1 MRLKKYFVVVIL
13 IGFLM
18 LLIVYPFRYRI
29 IRKIKGEIESITLV
43 NRPNKVACFNC
54 ASIFVDDVQKHKE
67 AYRKEGIKPQKHNS
81 GFIKFL
87 KSGKLRAISNSEFYT
102 IAKLSHSSPYLMPKA
117 IAFIKDLSKRYKSK
131 CNKKNIQL
139 VPFTISSL
147 TRTKTDVLELNRVNK
162 NAILESA
169 HLRGKTFDV
178 NYYAFNNN
186 KAQLKCFIASL
197 SELRKRN
204 RCFVKFESNN
214 GCLHITVI

>member
-1 MRLKKYFVVVIL
+1 MRLKRYFLGVIL

-18 LLIVYPFRYRI
+18 LFIVYPFRYRI

-43 NRPNKVACFNC
+43 NRPSKVACFNC

>member
-1 MRLKKYFVVVIL
+1 MRLKKYFLGVIL

-18 LLIVYPFRYRI
+18 LFIVYPFRYRI
-29 IRKIKGEIESITLV
+29 IRKIKGAIESHTLI
-43 NRPNKVACFNC
+43 NRSNKVACFNC
-54 ASIFVDDVQKHKE
+54 ASVFVDDIQKHRE
-67 AYRKEGIKPQKHNS
+67 AYKKEGIKPQKHNS
-81 GFIKFL
+81 GFNKFL
-87 KSGKLRAISNSEFYT
+87 KSGKLSIVKNSEFYT

-117 IAFIKDLSKRYKSK
+117 ISFLQDLSKRYKSK

-162 NAILESA
+162 NAIIDSA

-178 NYYAFNNN
+178 NYYAFNHN

-197 SELRKRN
+197 
-204 RCFVKFESNN
+204 
-214 GCLHITVI
+214 